1 VDPGLVESAG
11 CGTDQNQGSGI
22 TATTFS
28 SAPEQA
34 AGNVAI
40 VRKILDDVQRSG
52 ITAEELAQAKNK
64 IASRVVRYAEKPSG
78 RMRSIAG
85 AWLYLNEYADVD
97 QELAKF
103 DAVGLGTIREYLDR
117 HPINQTTVVGYG
129 PLAAL

>member
-22 TATTFS
+22 TATSFS
-28 SAPEQA
+28 CDPGQA
-34 AGNVAI
+34 VGNVGI
-40 VRKILDDVQRSG
+40 VRAILDEVQGGG

-64 IASRVVRYAEKPSG
+64 IASRIVRYAEKPSG

-85 AWLYLNEYADVD
+85 AWLYLGEYADVD

-117 HPINQTTVVGYG
+117 YPINQTTVVGYG
-129 PLAAL
+129 PLASL